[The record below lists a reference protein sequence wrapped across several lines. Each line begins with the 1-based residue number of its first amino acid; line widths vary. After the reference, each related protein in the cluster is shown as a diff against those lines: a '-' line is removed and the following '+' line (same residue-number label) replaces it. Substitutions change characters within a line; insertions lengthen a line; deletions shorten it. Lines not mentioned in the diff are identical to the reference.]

1 MSEKQIAVAD
11 LQEAYEGSYYTILG
25 CGGDLQEWIE
35 GYEEMLANGG
45 IGTPIRWLQTTGE
58 RINNFAVHAGSGAPD
73 GVDFRN
79 WFQPS
84 LVLLMFSLEGLDVS
98 KLAMFK
104 LVWGDRWFDYIIDN
118 MRM

>member
-58 RINNFAVHAGSGAPD
+58 AINAFVPELDTTSDDAFKPD
-73 GVDFRN
+73 
-79 WFQPS
+79 
-84 LVLLMFSLEGLDVS
+84 LVVLMFPLEGLVDVS
-98 KLAMFK
+98 RLARFK
-104 LVWGDRWFDYIIDN
+104 IEWRDRWFDDIIDN
-118 MRM
+118 MRS